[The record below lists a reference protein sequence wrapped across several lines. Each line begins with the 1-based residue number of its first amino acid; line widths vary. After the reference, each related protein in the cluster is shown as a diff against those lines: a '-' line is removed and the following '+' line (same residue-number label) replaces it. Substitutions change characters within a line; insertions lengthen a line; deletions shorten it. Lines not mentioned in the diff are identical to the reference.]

1 MVIGIPFMPEQN
13 PHMTDTTPKKP
24 RGRPKTLDDDS
35 VYFHGRMTREQ
46 RDKLDRLGGAAW
58 VRARIDEAP
67 DPGEGSRAREA
78 WLAGQM
84 EQDK

>member
-1 MVIGIPFMPEQN
+1 MPKQN
-13 PHMTDTTPKKP
+13 PPMTDTPKKP

-35 VYFHGRMTREQ
+35 VYFHGRMSREQ

-67 DPGEGSRAREA
+67 DPGEGSRARGA
-78 WLAGQM
+78 WLAGQ
-84 EQDK
+84 EAQAPNE